1 MDPSDLIATRLSFHA
16 LAEHVLAA
24 DLWQRTGKIG
34 LRRTPGGFGQPEV
47 LVDGVRHRVRI
58 DGTHLVVL
66 DGDAERWVE
75 LTTPAAAAEAVGVV
89 AGAPTEVFTPV
100 TELHL
105 HERLRIDAAAAT
117 VLHDWFGFVEVV
129 LEEVRRR
136 HRDRR
141 PTVAQLWPE
150 HLDLAFTVSEVNVG
164 GSPGDADHP
173 EPYLYVGP
181 WAPVEGPGWNEP
193 WGLSIPASQV
203 RDESAAVDLLEAGL
217 RAAWEGSWS

>member
-1 MDPSDLIATRLSFHA
+1 MDATDLVATRLSLHTV
-16 LAEHVLAA
+16 AEHVLAA
-24 DLWQRTGKIG
+24 DLWRRTGKIG

-47 LVDGVRHRVRI
+47 LVDGVRHRVRV

-66 DGDAERWVE
+66 EGDVERWE
-75 LTTPAAAAEAVGVV
+75 DLTTLGAAAAF
-89 AGAPTEVFTPV
+89 AGTELGATTDVFTPL
-100 TELHL
+100 TELHP
-105 HERLRIDAAAAT
+105 HEQLLIDPDAA
-117 VLHDWFGFVEVV
+117 VVIHDWLAFVEVA
-129 LEEVRRR
+129 LEEMRRH

-141 PTVAQLWPE
+141 PTIAQLWPE

-181 WAPVEGPGWNEP
+181 WAPVAGDGWNEP

-203 RDESAAVDLLEAGL
+203 ADEAAAVDALEEGL
-217 RAAWEGSWS
+217 RAAFALGS